1 MKNER
6 VIGAAP
12 TGEGPLSSVSFCW
25 LKPSDEAIRDGRTMY
40 TIPIFLESISKRES
54 LADDGNMYWTII

>member
-1 MKNER
+1 MENVR

-25 LKPSDEAIRDGRTMY
+25 LKSSDEAIRDGRTMHA
-40 TIPIFLESISKRES
+40 IPIFLKSISRRES
-54 LADDGNMYWTII
+54 LADDRNLY